1 MIKQIIR
8 ITYRPIQS
16 IFDGIRHK
24 QSRRL
29 MMSYALK
36 INPKLNHCALIKG

>member
-16 IFDGIRHK
+16 IFYGIRQK
-24 QSRRL
+24 QNRRK
-29 MMSYALK
+29 MMAYVLK
-36 INPKLNHCALIKG
+36 INPKNNHCALIKG